1 MNYIQKK
8 HKKMKTSQTQ
18 KHLGQ
23 SVAMGVVLVVMSLG
37 IFALM
42 FMQSGVWQ

>member
-1 MNYIQKK
+1 
-8 HKKMKTSQTQ
+8 MKTSQTQ

-23 SVAMGVVLVVMSLG
+23 SVGLGIVLVVMSFG

-42 FMQSGVWQ
+42 FMQSGAW

>member
-1 MNYIQKK
+1 
-8 HKKMKTSQTQ
+8 MKNSQTQ

-23 SVAMGVVLVVMSLG
+23 SVGLGIVLVVMSLG

-42 FMQSGVWQ
+42 FMQSGAW